1 MNLLKDEGL
10 EGNKKMVKDLD
21 QIKCFE
27 KDLQESLMKTK
38 LLKRLIQQRIEED
51 LEDPF
56 NRCFSGFQ
64 NLLSLESSG

>member
-10 EGNKKMVKDLD
+10 EGNKKMV
-21 QIKCFE
+21 